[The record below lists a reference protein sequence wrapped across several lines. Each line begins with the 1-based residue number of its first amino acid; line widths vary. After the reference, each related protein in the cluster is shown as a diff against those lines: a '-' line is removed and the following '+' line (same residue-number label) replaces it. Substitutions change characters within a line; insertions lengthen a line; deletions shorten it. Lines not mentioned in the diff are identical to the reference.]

1 MQAENSRGRTPAPLS
16 RLARPSGA
24 LAMLAIDQRES
35 MRAMFAEKQ
44 TAPVTDRQIS
54 DFKLAA
60 LRALTPFASAVLID
74 KVFAWDRAVAEKAV
88 APGCAMIA
96 AADHFISG
104 PGELIAEVEIDEAVV
119 PEAVRDDGAAAM
131 KLLVTWRPDE
141 PSEKRI
147 ALVDRFI
154 ARCRAAG
161 LLSVIEPVSRK
172 PRDGRAWDLSDGILA
187 AAKELGGRG
196 ADLYKAE
203 VPRFG
208 AGTEADVRR
217 ECAKLAAAIG
227 GPWVV
232 LSSGVA
238 PDHFPTAVEWA
249 CREGASGFLA
259 GRAVWR
265 GVIGREDVERALRE
279 DAVQRLRRLTDVVDE
294 AVNA

>member
-1 MQAENSRGRTPAPLS
+1 
-16 RLARPSGA
+16 
-24 LAMLAIDQRES
+24 MLAIDQRES

-44 TAPVTDRQIS
+44 AQPVTDQQIA
-54 DFKLAA
+54 DFKLVA

-74 KVFAWDRAVAEKAV
+74 KAFAWDRAVAEKAV

-96 AADHFISG
+96 AGDLFLSG
-104 PGELIAEVEIDEAVV
+104 PGELIADVEIDDAVI
-119 PEAVRDDGAAAM
+119 PAAVRADGADAM
-131 KLLVTWRPDE
+131 KLLVIWRPDE
-141 PSEKRI
+141 PAEKRV

-172 PRDGRAWDLSDGILA
+172 PRDGRAFDLNEGTLA
-187 AAKELGGRG
+187 AARELGGRG

-203 VPRFG
+203 VPHHG
-208 AGTEADVRR
+208 AAGEAEVRQA
-217 ECAKLAAAIG
+217 CAKLTAAIKS
-227 GPWVV
+227 PWVV
-232 LSSGVA
+232 LSSGVN

-265 GVIGREDVERALRE
+265 GVIGKPDLHNALQN
-279 DAVQRLRRLTDVVDE
+279 DAIPRLKRLADIVDKV
-294 AVNA
+294 AGK